1 MRNKTKEILR
11 DDRLKVS
18 RAKLES
24 VSYTAP

>member
-11 DDRLKVS
+11 DDRLKVIT
-18 RAKLES
+18 AKLES